1 MWKRLLKHALQE
13 QQENRLF
20 KDVEIKLIRQYKRV
34 KTVLM

>member
-1 MWKRLLKHALQE
+1 MWKRLLKQALQE

-20 KDVEIKLIRQYKRV
+20 KDVEIKLIRQYKCV